1 MGGTSKWWTRC
12 KTTTAIRVPLSYIAM
27 LWSVHIGAFSFRIG
41 QVFWV
46 PVSTNHST
54 HIVGS
59 KDHKLKPQMLV
70 LALTLPPNIRI
81 RIPQVRNYS
90 RVSQFSA
97 LMLHHQTAI
106 RIRYRPSHST
116 QIVVVDGERE
126 RHAKK
131 LLLSVTSAEPG
142 WLASLLSSVLKSV
155 SATSQKS
162 SYLRKRK
169 RQSLCLQWRCVA
181 QVCHFFLGTFL
192 ELSSTSLPMLLSH
205 AMESGLGPLVRGCNS
220 TRHTVKDMR
229 WKIYNKIP
237 KSFAKKQQSLSL
249 SLSLSLTHTHTRMH
263 ARTHARTH
271 TYAHMV
277 LQHTHTQSMLK
288 HTCTHTRTH
297 THIWCSNTNIHT
309 HGAQTR
315 THIVLVVMTV
325 VVSVVGGDSG
335 SSDRWVFYR
344 RRRSKVGN
352 GSQCCRYQ
360 EN

>member
-12 KTTTAIRVPLSYIAM
+12 KTTTTTTAIRVPLSYIAM

-205 AMESGLGPLVRGCNS
+205 AMEWAWVRWFVAATAPGIQLKIWDGKYTIKFPNPLQKN
-220 TRHTVKDMR
+220 
-229 WKIYNKIP
+229 NN
-237 KSFAKKQQSLSL
+237 LSL
-249 SLSLSLTHTHTRMH
+249 SLSHTHTHTH
-263 ARTHARTH
+263 ACTHACSHTHICTHGAPTHTHTHNRCSNTRAHIHAHTH
-271 TYAHMV
+271 TYGAQTQTYTHMV
-277 LQHTHTQSMLK
+277 LKHAHTL
-288 HTCTHTRTH
+288 
-297 THIWCSNTNIHT
+297 CS
-309 HGAQTR
+309 
-315 THIVLVVMTV
+315 
-325 VVSVVGGDSG
+325 
-335 SSDRWVFYR
+335 W
-344 RRRSKVGN
+344 
-352 GSQCCRYQ
+352 
-360 EN
+360 